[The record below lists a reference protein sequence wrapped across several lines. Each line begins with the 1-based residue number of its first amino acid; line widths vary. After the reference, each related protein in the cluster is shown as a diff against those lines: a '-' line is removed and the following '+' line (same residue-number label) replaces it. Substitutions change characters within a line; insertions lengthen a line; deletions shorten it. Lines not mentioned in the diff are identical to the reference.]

1 MSYNI
6 KNQNPFY
13 LGITSQNIETFQKYS
28 GILFI
33 VAMDKKSQFHPGFR
47 LFYCRNTTPQE
58 IAEQCAPWATL
69 VRIKHK
75 ITLSSSLILKV
86 AREFLEPF
94 NHDKLILAPEEYVYL
109 MPYFLTKEQA
119 EYFIYMAN
127 SPGLEDLEDYM
138 IFYKFY
144 RGIDLKYFL
153 YIIHKLLSPEW
164 PEDPMSLESY
174 HKRNYLHKYT
184 SKIRDDLVKN
194 YFSVYEKHY
203 YKSILSNQELKT
215 IANLLKKNHAEI
227 RKSTQEYQEN
237 FQKLANS
244 SKDNKELLDTIE
256 QYEDLLDHENS
267 SENTS
272 NLDQNTLIELQENG
286 AESQYQIIKNYE
298 PINITPFA
306 AFAEAP
312 NHESMNTSGCVTNV
326 DHEPEYVKP
335 NADASGCVT
344 NVGHEPKNVEP
355 NADASGCVTNV
366 GHEPK
371 NVEPNADVS
380 GYVTNVDHEPEYV
393 KPNADV
399 SGCVTNVGHEPKNV
413 EPNAD
418 TSGCVTNVGHEL
430 ENVEPNTDTSGCVTN
445 VGHEPENVEQKANI
459 GPGLNV
465 DHEPK
470 MEIEIVLRGLL
481 LSEVFSER
489 EKVILGCYVL
499 VNPKYCH
506 LMIKDAQV
514 LQIYKPLYCKYN
526 DLMAYYFSYGWLIFY
541 LEEVYLVNKNI
552 NRDDRIVFDLE
563 TARCLPHFKK
573 EFMSNP
579 YMIFP
584 TNLICVNPHA
594 NTMYFDAEY
603 PLVDLE
609 ELRRRLNLFLTGDPQ
624 KNPLSQI
631 DWGRIVVTGSVM
643 AAILPK
649 KNPNLKMDNPDDVQL
664 LEFFNKYYSNS
675 DVDLACRCPDFL
687 TMIQEARKV
696 MRSVATVLG
705 VEPSESFINIE
716 RNLIIYL
723 ATSLENDNSAHNLRY
738 YYDIYLKERQNMK
751 QVYLQDGLLAQI
763 FDTPV
768 PIDQVSLFKYK
779 YIRYNEHEDFNVFYY
794 WKGKNV
800 YLKFFESLKVHIKI
814 PGLKHP
820 FEIFKYHDACN
831 PVEPENFL
839 NMINF
844 FHLPCVRAFYDGQN
858 CYLLPSAI
866 SSYFLYINIDNR
878 NVFSKYNYMQIID
891 KYYRRGYGFLLND
904 KEFKSIQ
911 TDKKCAH
918 LDLITRET
926 AKTKRTATE
935 DGVIT
940 PPDMS
945 HLGHL
950 EGF

>member
-33 VAMDKKSQFHPGFR
+33 VAMNKKSQFHPGFR
-47 LFYCRNTTPQE
+47 LFYCQNTTPQE

-227 RKSTQEYQEN
+227 RKSTQKYQEN

-272 NLDQNTLIELQENG
+272 NLDQDTLIEPQENG

-306 AFAEAP
+306 AFAEAS
-312 NHESMNTSGCVTNV
+312 NHESMNT
-326 DHEPEYVKP
+326 
-335 NADASGCVT
+335 SGCVT
-344 NVGHEPKNVEP
+344 NVGHEPKNVE
-355 NADASGCVTNV
+355 S
-366 GHEPK
+366 
-371 NVEPNADVS
+371 
-380 GYVTNVDHEPEYV
+380 
-393 KPNADV
+393 NADV
-399 SGCVTNVGHEPKNV
+399 SGCVKNVGHEP
-413 EPNAD
+413 
-418 TSGCVTNVGHEL
+418 G
-430 ENVEPNTDTSGCVTN
+430 
-445 VGHEPENVEQKANI
+445 NVEQKENI

-526 DLMAYYFSYGWLIFY
+526 DLMAYYFSYGWLILY

-552 NRDDRIVFDLE
+552 NWNDRIVFDLE

-594 NTMYFDAEY
+594 NTMHFDAEY

-751 QVYLQDGLLAQI
+751 QVYLQDELLAQI

-904 KEFKSIQ
+904 KELKSIQ
-911 TDKKCAH
+911 ADKKCAH

-950 EGF
+950 ESF

>member
-33 VAMDKKSQFHPGFR
+33 VAMNKKSQFHPGFR
-47 LFYCRNTTPQE
+47 LFYCQNTTPQE

-227 RKSTQEYQEN
+227 RKSTQKYQEN

-272 NLDQNTLIELQENG
+272 NLDQDTLIEPQENG
-286 AESQYQIIKNYE
+286 TESQYQIIKNYE

-326 DHEPEYVKP
+326 
-335 NADASGCVT
+335 
-344 NVGHEPKNVEP
+344 GHEPKNVE
-355 NADASGCVTNV
+355 S
-366 GHEPK
+366 
-371 NVEPNADVS
+371 
-380 GYVTNVDHEPEYV
+380 
-393 KPNADV
+393 NADV
-399 SGCVTNVGHEPKNV
+399 SGCVKNVGHEP
-413 EPNAD
+413 
-418 TSGCVTNVGHEL
+418 G
-430 ENVEPNTDTSGCVTN
+430 
-445 VGHEPENVEQKANI
+445 NVEQKENI

-526 DLMAYYFSYGWLIFY
+526 DLMAYYFSYGWLILY

-552 NRDDRIVFDLE
+552 NWNDRIVFDLE

-594 NTMYFDAEY
+594 NTMHFDAEY

-751 QVYLQDGLLAQI
+751 QVYLQDELLAQI

-904 KEFKSIQ
+904 KELKSIQ
-911 TDKKCAH
+911 ADKKCAH

-950 EGF
+950 ESF